1 MPAKS
6 LLAGSSTRRSA
17 RIRPQTPTNS
27 QQGVLRHGMPKPR
40 NRVHDSPG
48 CKITNPLWLPSGVG
62 IQLQV
67 SMELLIIELGL
78 SAQPLQESFKK
89 YGTRVTHSWVKSI
102 WEKVFR
108 YKVSIELGPL
118 MINPPG
124 IETVGSC
131 KRWRRQALPSR
142 TNSTG

>member
-1 MPAKS
+1 
-6 LLAGSSTRRSA
+6 
-17 RIRPQTPTNS
+17 
-27 QQGVLRHGMPKPR
+27 MPKPR

-89 YGTRVTHSWVKSI
+89 YGTRVTLRDHAELPAWHRYRTLPGRRLQ
-102 WEKVFR
+102 WEVAR
-108 YKVSIELGPL
+108 DLAASNWL
-118 MINPPG
+118 
-124 IETVGSC
+124 
-131 KRWRRQALPSR
+131 R
-142 TNSTG
+142 